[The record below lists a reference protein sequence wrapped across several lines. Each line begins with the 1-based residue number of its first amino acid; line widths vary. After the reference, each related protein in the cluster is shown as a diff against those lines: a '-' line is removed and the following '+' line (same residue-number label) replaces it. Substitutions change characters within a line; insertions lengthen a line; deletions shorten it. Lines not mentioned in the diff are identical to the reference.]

1 MPPLARRAAELGTEQ
16 AFDVLAEVQALQ
28 RDGRDIV
35 SFAIG
40 EPSFTTPELI
50 KQAAIDAL
58 HADRT
63 RYAPSAGYPALRAAC
78 AEVGGA
84 LRGVPYQLEHAV
96 VCPGAK
102 PLLWYGLLALVETG
116 DEVLYPTPCFPVYEN
131 LIPFVGGVPKPILLR
146 EERGFRFDVADVQAA
161 LGPRSKVLLL
171 NSPGNPCG
179 NCFTPDDLAALAQI
193 ASEHDLWVISDEVY
207 NQQVFDAPFASIASQ
222 PGMACRTLVVDG
234 HSKAFAMTGWRLG
247 YGLGP
252 GELIEAVARLVNN
265 SVSCTAAFTQDAG
278 LAALQSAREH
288 SAAMCAELQARRD
301 RMVAGLNRL
310 PGVTCLR
317 PGGAFYAFANVTD
330 ACRRLGLAGDGAL
343 QQALLREAGVAA
355 LGRDCFGVRLPYESQ
370 QYLRFSYACD
380 AATIDEGLRRMR
392 AFLAR

>member
-1 MPPLARRAAELGTEQ
+1 MPPLAQRAAVLGTER

-40 EPSFTTPELI
+40 EPSFTTPEII

-63 RYAPSAGYPALRAAC
+63 RYAPSAGYPDLRAAC
-78 AEVGGA
+78 AEVGGK
-84 LRGVPYQLEHAV
+84 LRGVPYTMDNAV

-102 PLLWYGLLALVETG
+102 PLLWYGLLALVEPG

-146 EERGFRFDVADVQAA
+146 EEHGFRFDVAEVKAA

-179 NCFTPDDLAALAQI
+179 NCFSPEDLAALAQI
-193 ASEHDLWVISDEVY
+193 AIEHDLWVISDEVY
-207 NQQVFDAPFASIASQ
+207 NQQVFDEPFVSIATQ
-222 PGMACRTLVVDG
+222 EHMACRTLVVDG

-252 GELIEAVARLVNN
+252 VELIDAIARLVNN

-278 LAALQSAREH
+278 LKALQAAHGH
-288 SAAMCAELQARRD
+288 SVAMCAELKSRRD
-301 RMVAGLNRL
+301 RMVAGLNAL
-310 PGVTCLR
+310 PGVSCLL
-317 PGGAFYAFANVTD
+317 PGGAFYAFANVTA
-330 ACRRLGLAGDGAL
+330 ACEQLGLAGDEAL
-343 QQALLREAGVAA
+343 QQALLHEAGVAA
-355 LGRDCFGVRLPYESQ
+355 LGRDCFGARLPGETA
-370 QYLRFSYACD
+370 QYLRYSYACD
-380 AATIDEGLRRMR
+380 EATIDEGLRRMQ
-392 AFLAR
+392 AFFG

>member
-1 MPPLARRAAELGTEQ
+1 MPPLAQRTQKLGTER

-28 RDGRDIV
+28 RDGHDVV

-40 EPSFTTPELI
+40 EPSFTTPEII

-78 AEVGGA
+78 AEVGGQ
-84 LRGVPYQLEHAV
+84 LRGVPYTMDNAV

-102 PLLWYGLLALVETG
+102 PLLWYGLLAIIEPG

-146 EERGFRFDVADVQAA
+146 EEHGFRFDVDDLKAS

-179 NCFTPDDLAALAQI
+179 NVFGPDDLATLAELAI
-193 ASEHDLWVISDEVY
+193 EHDLWVISDEVY

-222 PGMACRTLVVDG
+222 PQMACRTLVVDG

-247 YGLGP
+247 YGLGAVD
-252 GELIEAVARLVNN
+252 LIDAIARLVNN

-278 LAALQSAREH
+278 LKALESARDE
-288 SAAMCAELQARRD
+288 SQVMCAELKSRRD
-301 RMVAGLNRL
+301 RMVAGLNDL
-310 PGVTCLR
+310 PGVTCR
-317 PGGAFYAFANVTD
+317 SPGGAFYAFANVTA
-330 ACRRLGLAGDGAL
+330 ACRKLGLAGDEALQGAL
-343 QQALLREAGVAA
+343 LHEAGVAA
-355 LGRDCFGVRLPYESQ
+355 LGRDCFGARLPGETE

-380 AATIDEGLRRMR
+380 EATIDAGLRRMA
-392 AFLAR
+392 AFLAG

>member
-1 MPPLARRAAELGTEQ
+1 MPALARRAADLGTEQ

-28 RDGRDIV
+28 RAGRDIV

-40 EPSFTTPELI
+40 EPSFTTPEII

-84 LRGVPYQLEHAV
+84 LRGIPYNADNTV
-96 VCPGAK
+96 ICPGAK
-102 PLLWYGLLALVETG
+102 PLLWYGLLALVEPG

-131 LIPFVGGVPKPILLR
+131 LIPFVGGVPRPILLR
-146 EERGFRFDVADVQAA
+146 EEHGFRFDVADVEAA

-179 NCFTPDDLAALAQI
+179 NCFTPDDLAALAKL

-222 PGMACRTLVVDG
+222 PHMACRTLVVDG

-252 GELIEAVARLVNN
+252 SELVDAIARLVNN

-278 LAALQSAREH
+278 LTALQAAREH
-288 SAAMCAELQARRD
+288 SVAMCAELRARRD
-301 RMVAGLNRL
+301 RMVDGLNRL
-310 PGVTCLR
+310 PGVRCLV

-330 ACRRLGLAGDGAL
+330 ACRRLGLADDKAL
-343 QQALLREAGVAA
+343 QQALLHEAGVAA
-355 LGRDCFGVRLPYESQ
+355 LGRDCFGVRLPSETQ

-380 AATIDEGLRRMR
+380 TATIDEGLQRMR
-392 AFLAR
+392 ALLG